1 MHRRSI
7 VAFLTLAAAI
17 GPITASAASA
27 QSREAETL
35 AKAREAL
42 EEMLATEELRI
53 PEPLL
58 EDCECIAVF
67 PGVIKGAVA
76 WGARHGRGVMSCRDS
91 LGAWGPPTF
100 MTLTGGS
107 FGLQLGV
114 EKSDVALF
122 VMNAKGA
129 RSLLSSE
136 FTLGAKG
143 GVAAGPVGRSAEGST
158 DVKLDAEIYSYA
170 ISKGLFAGLSLEGA
184 RVNADRK
191 GNKRFYGRDPNPID
205 LVRESTASDLPA
217 AAREF
222 AQSLPVK
229 GAAAAGR

>member
-7 VAFLTLAAAI
+7 AVSLILAAAI
-17 GPITASAASA
+17 APFAARTASA

-35 AKAREAL
+35 ANAREAFK
-42 EEMLATEELRI
+42 EMLATQDLKI
-53 PEPLL
+53 PQPLI
-58 EDCECIAVF
+58 ENCHCVAVF

-76 WGARHGRGVMSCRDS
+76 WGARHGRGIMSCRDS
-91 LGAWGPPTF
+91 SGAWGPPTF
-100 MTLTGGS
+100 MTMSGGS

-122 VMNAKGA
+122 VMNSKGA

-170 ISKGLFAGLSLEGA
+170 RSKGLFAGLSIEGA

-191 GNKRFYGRDPNPID
+191 GNKRFYGRDPDPLD
-205 LVRESTASDLPA
+205 LVRESTAADMPA

-222 AQSLPVK
+222 AQSLPAK
-229 GAAAAGR
+229 